1 MFNGTVTGLTMCSFA
16 LMVGSSVIAA
26 WADISAAWAVALD
39 PTTGRE
45 ILNPST
51 GGYLGSINVGYIW
64 MGLNCLVS
72 AAYVSRLHSMKGCLL
87 IPRSYS

>member
-26 WADISAAWAVALD
+26 WADISAAWSVALD

-45 ILNPST
+45 ILNT
-51 GGYLGSINVGYIW
+51 GNEGYFGSINVGYIW

-72 AAYVSRLHSMKGCLL
+72 AAYVSHLSVSRN
-87 IPRSYS
+87 